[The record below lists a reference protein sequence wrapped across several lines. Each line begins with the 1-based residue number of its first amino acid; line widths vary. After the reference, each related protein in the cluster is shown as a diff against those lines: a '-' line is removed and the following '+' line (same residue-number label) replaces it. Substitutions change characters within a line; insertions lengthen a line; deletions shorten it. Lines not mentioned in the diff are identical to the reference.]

1 MADEDVVIRRR
12 LLTRTSTLGKTGLK
26 RCAENLLAL
35 LDGFVDDS
43 VDAEKCKQDTDALFW
58 EMEQLEFEAN
68 KTDILGFTSQ
78 RELEAYETLNAE
90 IDASIEKVSKEIE
103 ELKAKVHVEKTIRA
117 YKEEYESISRVINEL
132 PSRKE
137 IAAYVPLQWTSL
149 CAAQHTDHERGVLLY
164 FYSEITVEEKRL
176 SDATDTIK
184 GVDSKLD
191 LRTKQFALLMS
202 TIQNLKATLDEDV
215 EMEEEE
221 QQLKQEAE
229 ADDDEME
236 DGLAATDSKSPLSH
250 TPNDANAGDED
261 GAVPSKSPSS
271 P

>member
-137 IAAYVPLQWTSL
+137 IAA
-149 CAAQHTDHERGVLLY
+149 
-164 FYSEITVEEKRL
+164 EIAVEEKRL

-221 QQLKQEAE
+221 QQLKQQAE

-250 TPNDANAGDED
+250 TQNGANAGDED